1 MVTKNWDILGRSCS
15 TREIYQKNL
24 IVGFRKP
31 TNIKQI
37 LVRAKLGNTPEPN
50 SNSTSNPC
58 KTKNCRYCPKL
69 NKRGR
74 IICTMTKRS
83 YITKHNVTCKSSN
96 LIYCMTCTRCN
107 IQYVGQTKNR
117 LMDRFQSHFYN
128 IGHNRPGSE
137 IGKHF
142 NSPDHNGLDYV
153 EITILD
159 FIHAHPAG
167 SKSKKLRDLIEFNW
181 IQRLHSNAPTGLNVM
196 DPVQP

>member
-1 MVTKNWDILGRSCS
+1 MAWCTVTSSVANNWLRGWMLESPVSARIKLVLPERAKMYDRFLNLSSPYYLFCFRS
-15 TREIYQKNL
+15 KLL
-24 IVGFRKP
+24 IIVFH
-31 TNIKQI
+31 TVSSI
-37 LVRAKLGNTPEPN
+37 LV
-50 SNSTSNPC
+50 
-58 KTKNCRYCPKL
+58 
-69 NKRGR
+69 
-74 IICTMTKRS
+74 IFFF
-83 YITKHNVTCKSSN
+83 SN
-96 LIYCMTCTRCN
+96 LIYCMTCKRCN

-142 NSPDHNGLDYV
+142 NSPDHNGLDDV